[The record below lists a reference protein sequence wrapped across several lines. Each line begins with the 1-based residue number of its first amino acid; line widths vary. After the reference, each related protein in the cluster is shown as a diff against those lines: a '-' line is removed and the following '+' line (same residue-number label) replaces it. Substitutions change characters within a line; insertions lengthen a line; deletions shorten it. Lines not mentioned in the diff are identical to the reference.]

1 MDLKELSESVQQQ
14 AAPVP
19 LISPKRQ
26 IRSRFQLNLD
36 KTIESCKAQLGM
48 SLVCFQQQQQ
58 QHHLWGY
65 HQERSK
71 LDPGCFEPQVV
82 CSTNTSF
89 HSWQNIL
96 DLLTVRAGS
105 LNSSGCVCRLWQPAD
120 ARGRCSRSGLVFRVC
135 LCAPSQCPGI
145 RIRYGPPV
153 FHTKLLPQA
162 GPSHPA
168 DPSCS
173 VPVASLPLPPCCLPS
188 CCLPESFP

>member
-48 SLVCFQQQQQ
+48 SLVCFQHQQQ
-58 QHHLWGY
+58 QHHLWGH

-105 LNSSGCVCRLWQPAD
+105 LNSSECVRRLWQPAD
-120 ARGRCSRSGLVFRVC
+120 ARGRCSRSGLVLPRLP
-135 LCAPSQCPGI
+135 LCTLSVSWHQDQ
-145 RIRYGPPV
+145 V
-153 FHTKLLPQA
+153 W
-162 GPSHPA
+162 PA
-168 DPSCS
+168 S
-173 VPVASLPLPPCCLPS
+173 VPHKASPPGGASPPSRPILLCTCGLPSSSPMLSAFMLPP
-188 CCLPESFP
+188 